1 MMDGTMMLFKIK
13 LSLSICIF
21 SSSHLVLR
29 STSCLIIHV
38 LELLLDMYITGEVE
52 FGAVRGSVAP
62 VYKRLDQS
70 PPLDDKFMWLLC
82 PTITEPSKNL
92 RKGCLLRLKQVFVES
107 GFWVKSKLT
116 NKANPQWTPKI
127 YDDLFSIYPSWFK
140 KLKLR
145 GTIERGHI
153 LKDHKRQV
161 LTYWRW

>member
-1 MMDGTMMLFKIK
+1 MYKSFD
-13 LSLSICIF
+13 
-21 SSSHLVLR
+21 
-29 STSCLIIHV
+29 
-38 LELLLDMYITGEVE
+38 LLDMYITGEVE
-52 FGAVRGSVAP
+52 CWAVRGSVAP

-70 PPLDDKFMWLLC
+70 PSLGWQIYVATLSNYNW
-82 PTITEPSKNL
+82 TIQNL

-153 LKDHKRQV
+153 LKDHKREV

>member
-1 MMDGTMMLFKIK
+1 MYKSF
-13 LSLSICIF
+13 SLICI
-21 SSSHLVLR
+21 LQ
-29 STSCLIIHV
+29 
-38 LELLLDMYITGEVE
+38 EKW
-52 FGAVRGSVAP
+52 SVG
-62 VYKRLDQS
+62 QS
-70 PPLDDKFMWLLC
+70 EAQWHQSIKDWTNPPPLDDKFMWLLC

>member
-1 MMDGTMMLFKIK
+1 MFLWWRERSYDAIK
-13 LSLSICIF
+13 AVHWVFVFFLAVTS
-21 SSSHLVLR
+21 
-29 STSCLIIHV
+29 SCLIIHV
-38 LELLLDMYITGEVE
+38 LELFLDTYITGEVE

-70 PPLDDKFMWLLC
+70 PPLDDKFMWLYTLSNYNW
-82 PTITEPSKNL
+82 TIQNL